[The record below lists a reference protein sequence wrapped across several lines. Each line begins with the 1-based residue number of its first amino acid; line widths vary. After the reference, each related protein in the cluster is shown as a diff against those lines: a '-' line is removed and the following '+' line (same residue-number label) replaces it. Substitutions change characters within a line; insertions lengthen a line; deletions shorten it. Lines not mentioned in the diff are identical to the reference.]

1 MSAAAQPQ
9 RRRRMDMHLCWQPA
23 PHAASE
29 VAAVA
34 VSRSR
39 RCTSHEHS
47 RCPVKAPKPKLVAPR
62 TPGYSPVRN
71 EASEDMG
78 RADQGLRWL
87 PCEAC
92 VAAWPC
98 PWAASS
104 C

>member
-1 MSAAAQPQ
+1 
-9 RRRRMDMHLCWQPA
+9 MHLCWQPA

-78 RADQGLRWL
+78 RADQGKGL
-87 PCEAC
+87 PGGCHAKHAWQRGRGLHP
-92 VAAWPC
+92 AADD
-98 PWAASS
+98 
-104 C
+104 